1 MKYIVYSVRDR
12 LVGFGA
18 LLPDTAEANAI
29 RNFAV
34 SMRSNPT
41 ARDYDL
47 YSLGEYDTASGG
59 IVPFPVPKLVITG
72 TDASILYASD
82 GGATNAV

>member
-18 LLPDTAEANAI
+18 LLPDTSEANAI

-41 ARDYDL
+41 VRDYDL
-47 YSLGEYDTASGG
+47 YSLGEYDTSSGV
-59 IVPFPVPKLVITG
+59 IVPFPVPKLVISG
-72 TDASILYASD
+72 VDAATLYASD
-82 GGATNAV
+82 RGDSDAV